1 VTPGSI
7 DACDRTASAGLYSD
21 VFATWDVNG
30 TNAMDLHLKA
40 GSPYLG
46 QATDGSDLGANVDLV
61 NTMTVGVANPVS
73 YPALSITTTSLP
85 NGTNG
90 TGYSQQVLSTAGA
103 SPYKVWTLIAGALPS
118 GLSLARADGTVSGT
132 PTATGTASFTVQ
144 VEDAGHQ
151 FATRALS
158 LQVN

>member
-1 VTPGSI
+1 
-7 DACDRTASAGLYSD
+7 
-21 VFATWDVNG
+21 
-30 TNAMDLHLKA
+30 
-40 GSPYLG
+40 
-46 QATDGSDLGANVDLV
+46 
-61 NTMTVGVANPVS
+61 MTVGVANPVS

-85 NGTNG
+85 TER
-90 TGYSQQVLSTAGA
+90 TGRGITAGTVHRSA